1 LVLSGKLLLGSNGK
15 VTKDVF
21 KILLAHKSK
30 EWLEKTVDAFLIHSQ
45 VPAVGSVLYC
55 NLAFAFEHTG
65 IYVGEGKGVHL
76 NGEGLVEKVASREFV
91 ARLEGSNPS
100 VSIFCAT
107 DKNGQSIGNKV
118 AAERALKMVGRHKR
132 YHLAFDNCHCFTQYC
147 LTGDNTNIGSF
158 NMVQSLLRHKFGL
171 AKWRA
176 VNMS

>member
-1 LVLSGKLLLGSNGK
+1 MILYGKLLGGSNGK
-15 VTKDVF
+15 LAKDII
-21 KILLAHKSK
+21 KIALAYKSK
-30 EWLEKTVDAFLIHSQ
+30 EWIEKTVDAFLIHSQ

-65 IYVGEGKGVHL
+65 IYVGEGKVVHL
-76 NGEGLVEKVASREFV
+76 NGEDLIEKVTLREFV

-100 VSIFCAT
+100 VSIFCVT
-107 DKNGQSIGNKV
+107 DKNGQAIGNKV

-171 AKWRA
+171 AKGRA
-176 VNMS
+176 VNMN

>member
-1 LVLSGKLLLGSNGK
+1 MYGKLLGGSNGK
-15 VTKDVF
+15 LAKDII
-21 KILLAHKSK
+21 KIALAYKSK
-30 EWLEKTVDAFLIHSQ
+30 EWIEKTVDAFLIHSQ

-65 IYVGEGKGVHL
+65 IYVGEGKVVHL
-76 NGEGLVEKVASREFV
+76 NGEGLIEKVTLREFV

-107 DKNGQSIGNKV
+107 DKNGKSIGSQTV
-118 AAERALKMVGRHKR
+118 AERALRMVGRHKR

-147 LTGDNTNIGSF
+147 LTGDNTSIGSF